1 MNMLVKVEPESSSVN
16 NYQSI
21 FGNNVA
27 ANGLASLKSRNL
39 FGQQF
44 KDSDEDMLDD

>member
-1 MNMLVKVEPESSSVN
+1 MNMLVKLEPESSSVN
-16 NYQSI
+16 NHQFI

-27 ANGLASLKSRNL
+27 ANGLAMNRMNL
-39 FGQQF
+39 FGEQV